1 MMHMWLL
8 ALDGDL
14 RSWSRQINSPYF
26 PVTCWSGLTFEA
38 VVVRESSWVSVREMG
53 MTQSWKKTVAHGW
66 HMGHTLGDIRK
77 VANGSKTQQGQMF
90 PSNQVANTGSVLEIA
105 YKNTKKTR
113 WEKSHCC
120 LREVLKWLLIRVAVI
135 SKLCTLLLSPNYFP
149 DCQTFLVLA
158 EKSRE

>member
-38 VVVRESSWVSVREMG
+38 VVVRESSWVSVKEMG

-113 WEKSHCC
+113 WE
-120 LREVLKWLLIRVAVI
+120 VLKWLLIRVAVI
-135 SKLCTLLLSPNYFP
+135 PKLCTLLLSPNYFP